1 MPAKIS
7 PQSVSRRSESSVASD
22 QPKSDP
28 NLARHARKCAICN
41 HPDRE
46 FIEEDFVAWRSE
58 AFLCRVYTLPSPS
71 SIYRHAS
78 ATGLLARRRRNL
90 RGVAERIMENV
101 NGATVTAS
109 AVLRAMRIFASITE
123 DGQWADVPRRSV
135 VTHIHTHAPSS
146 ASSLDPAPPASPSN
160 DHAPNCH
167 SERVPTPFVGATR
180 NLHFNKPSARTECAT
195 QPRTASTHWTP
206 SAADRPSTAVEAP
219 PTSPVA
225 PSCHSEPAELRPCE
239 EPAVPAAR
247 SDASSVETPAS
258 PSVPNRPTDEQ
269 QNRKTPLQLDYLPR
283 WAAGLRDAEILIGVE
298 NSSPGDSTD

>member
-7 PQSVSRRSESSVASD
+7 PQSVSRHPKSSVASD

-28 NLARHARKCAICN
+28 NLARHIRKCAICN

-135 VTHIHTHAPSS
+135 VTHIHTHV
-146 ASSLDPAPPASPSN
+146 ASPAPDS
-160 DHAPNCH
+160 APGT
-167 SERVPTPFVGATR
+167 S
-180 NLHFNKPSARTECAT
+180 
-195 QPRTASTHWTP
+195 
-206 SAADRPSTAVEAP
+206 

-239 EPAVPAAR
+239 EPAVPAAP
-247 SDASSVETPAS
+247 SDASSVETPAP

-269 QNRKTPLQLDYLPR
+269 QNRRVPLQLDYLPR

-298 NSSPGDSTD
+298 NSSRGDSTD